1 MKLTIREGVWETNS
15 SSVHALCICNKS
27 DYDKWL
33 NGEAYYD
40 IWDDKIVT
48 NKNIDMDKEEDRYFT
63 SNEYDNYIENYEYFE
78 EDYVTPSGD
87 QIKVFG
93 YTGYDY

>member
-40 IWDDKIVT
+40 IWVDKIVT
-48 NKNIDMDKEEDRYFT
+48 NKLEQEDEDHYL
-63 SNEYDNYIENYEYFE
+63 SVDDYYDYIEKYEGFE
-78 EDYVTPSGD
+78 EDFISPSGD
-87 QIKVFG
+87 EIKVFG
-93 YTGYDY
+93 YSGFDY

>member
-48 NKNIDMDKEEDRYFT
+48 NKPEQEDEDRYL
-63 SNEYDNYIENYEYFE
+63 SVDGYYDYIENWEGFE
-78 EDYVTPSGD
+78 EDFISPSGD
-87 QIKVFG
+87 EIKVFG
-93 YTGYDY
+93 YSGFDY